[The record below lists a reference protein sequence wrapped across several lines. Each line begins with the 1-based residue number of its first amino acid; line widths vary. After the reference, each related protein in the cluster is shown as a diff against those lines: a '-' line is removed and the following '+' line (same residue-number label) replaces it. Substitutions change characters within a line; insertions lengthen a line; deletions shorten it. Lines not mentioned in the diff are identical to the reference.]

1 MRHYSDGRCPRAV
14 FRKILSGRHDIHFVR
29 CGSHLLVSM
38 GLYLQVVAV
47 VWLRGNAPLHR
58 DPAGWLLLSLEERGV
73 GLEPPSRTPG
83 PDFVTETPDLEQNP
97 IIAKIRGW
105 RPEAVAGLFSF
116 RGEITVVVYREH
128 LRPLAEFMI
137 SDADLAF
144 TYLSDVTGVDRF
156 PIEPR
161 FELNYHLLSLSRRE
175 TIRLRVRFPG
185 DDPVIQSVVPV
196 WPTANWH
203 EREIFDLFGIRF
215 EGHPNLRR
223 MLLPDDWE
231 GFPLRK
237 DYPVEGPR

>member
-1 MRHYSDGRCPRAV
+1 
-14 FRKILSGRHDIHFVR
+14 
-29 CGSHLLVSM
+29 
-38 GLYLQVVAV
+38 
-47 VWLRGNAPLHR
+47 
-58 DPAGWLLLSLEERGV
+58 
-73 GLEPPSRTPG
+73 
-83 PDFVTETPDLEQNP
+83 VTERPDLEQNH

-105 RPEAVAGLFSF
+105 RPEAVAGLISF

-137 SDADLAF
+137 ADADLAF

-161 FELNYHLLSLSRRE
+161 FELKYHLLSLSRRE
-175 TIRLRVRFPG
+175 TIRLRVRLPG
-185 DDPVIQSVVPV
+185 EDPVIQSVVPV

-203 EREIFDLFGIRF
+203 EREIFDLLGIRF

-231 GFPLRK
+231 GYPLRK